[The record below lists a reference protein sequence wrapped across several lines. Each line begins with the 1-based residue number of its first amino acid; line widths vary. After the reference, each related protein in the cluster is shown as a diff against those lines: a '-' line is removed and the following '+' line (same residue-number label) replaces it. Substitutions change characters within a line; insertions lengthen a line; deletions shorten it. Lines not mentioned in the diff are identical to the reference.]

1 MFDNDEQATG
11 MIKKYNRIQSVERA
25 FSILEQF
32 SQNERELGVT
42 VIAKRIG
49 LHKSTC
55 FGLLYTLQELGYI
68 QQNPETGRYGLGL
81 KIFELGQTYLE
92 GQDLRQLANPYLR
105 RLVEQTQETA
115 HLVVL
120 EGKTAVYIDKVEGSH
135 AITISSR
142 IGQRAKM
149 HCTGVGKALMAH
161 MPESDLAQV
170 FAGGL
175 ERCTENTITDE
186 AKLRGHLKTIRDS
199 GYAIDDEEIEVG
211 LRCVAA
217 PIFNAHN
224 QAIAAVSMSGPSGR
238 IPRERFEP
246 LSRMI
251 RDTAREISRK
261 LGNGLTK
268 SSGREELPAAHAST
282 REQG

>member
-1 MFDNDEQATG
+1 M
-11 MIKKYNRIQSVERA
+11 KKNYNMIQSVERA
-25 FSILEQF
+25 FAILEQF

-42 VIAKRIG
+42 VIANRVG

-81 KIFELGQTYLE
+81 KIFELGQTYLA

-105 RLVEQTQETA
+105 RLVEQTQETV

-120 EGKTAVYIDKVEGSH
+120 EGRTAVYIDKVEGSH

-161 MPESDLAQV
+161 MPEADLSEV
-170 FAGGL
+170 LTGDL
-175 ERCTENTITDE
+175 ERCTEHTITDKAALHE
-186 AKLRGHLKTIRDS
+186 HLKAVRES

-217 PIFNAHN
+217 PIFNSHN
-224 QAIAAVSMSGPSGR
+224 QVIGAVSMSGPSGR
-238 IPRERFEP
+238 IPRERFET
-246 LSRMI
+246 LSRMV
-251 RDTAREISRK
+251 RDTAREISHR
-261 LGNGLTK
+261 LGNGLMGH
-268 SSGREELPAAHAST
+268 SAGRGPNKGA
-282 REQG
+282 